1 MLHTRVHRFPSI
13 PLQRLDW
20 QQLFVRGSWWWI
32 EPISTPGWLHHR
44 TACVYVG
51 SVCWSLYHNPL
62 FVGVGGRTR
71 GIACFASRGFELA
84 QMQIGVCLCVED
96 RTKECTQTMQTNAST
111 MFPKNPPWTDISWT
125 PAKGN
130 GKKRKRK
137 CFLALWGSKRYVL
150 LTYVLACVRACAPHT
165 VLVCVSVWASVRSKL
180 AEYRIGRESES
191 KVVGTGSRNALPPR
205 LSAQLNKTCN
215 IYSAK
220 NKTIKHALKHLM
232 LRRMAID
239 LLFVSF
245 GLLRS

>member
-1 MLHTRVHRFPSI
+1 M
-13 PLQRLDW
+13 
-20 QQLFVRGSWWWI
+20 
-32 EPISTPGWLHHR
+32 
-44 TACVYVG
+44 
-51 SVCWSLYHNPL
+51 
-62 FVGVGGRTR
+62 
-71 GIACFASRGFELA
+71 
-84 QMQIGVCLCVED
+84 
-96 RTKECTQTMQTNAST
+96 
-111 MFPKNPPWTDISWT
+111 
-125 PAKGN
+125 
-130 GKKRKRK
+130 
-137 CFLALWGSKRYVL
+137 L